1 MKKIFTL
8 LMSILFCL
16 SLSAQNK
23 ITNGDFSTFSGNDPE
38 GYTLTKAGSLFL
50 KAAMLKCDT
59 TYHSAPYSFYIGQVS
74 TGTSKVTPNRVD
86 LTPGSYTFSFW
97 YKYRSDEN
105 GGASAGIKLNGLVYD
120 NADAADESTDPEL
133 QALSVELKS
142 PVADKTVKDEWIR
155 YAKTFTVSKNCN
167 VAFELNTA
175 VGTFVMIDDLELVE
189 APAIRFQCG
198 TTSEITLAM
207 GNTAAGGTV
216 DIDWG
221 DGVRVK
227 SEVLPANPSL
237 DYTESIEITGTPKG
251 NGIISIYG
259 DDLFYFDCAGKV
271 SPLLVVAEW
280 IDVNSTTL
288 KKLAINSNGM
298 TGSLDLHSAPNLYS
312 VTANINKFTSADFS
326 DMKSLMT
333 INLNQNNLSS
343 INIQG
348 CEKLRTLQLITNNLE
363 SIDVS
368 EFPGLYE
375 LRLNSNKIE
384 SLDVSQNPI
393 LRSLYVQ
400 ENKLKTLDVSQ
411 NPAIEFFYFATNNI
425 KPSEMPEKPEKITN
439 LARFS
444 YAPQTFEIP
453 ATIAK
458 GETLDLSA
466 EKSLK
471 GVASELKNTTFAWSN
486 ASGALVAGTDYTEKD
501 GVFTFLTEQTGVF
514 CELTTEAFPA
524 FTSAKPCKTTL
535 MDVTGG
541 GSVSANKQYDRKVYA
556 VDGTL
561 YISDLKG
568 GEQVDVISVSGQI
581 VKSIKAANGEN
592 ALNINSGLYIIRV
605 GNERYKVLS
614 R

>member
-8 LMSILFCL
+8 LMSVLFFL

-23 ITNGDFSTFSGNDPE
+23 ITNGDFSTFDGNNPQ
-38 GYTLTKAGSLFL
+38 GYTLTKAGSFI

-59 TYHSAPYSFYIGQVS
+59 SYHSTPYSLYIGQAT
-74 TGTSKVTPNRVD
+74 TGISKVTPDRID
-86 LTPGSYTFSFW
+86 LAPGSYTFSFW
-97 YKYRSDEN
+97 YKYKSGEN
-105 GGASAGIKLNGLVYD
+105 NGQSAGIKLNGLVYD
-120 NADAADESTDPEL
+120 NAEAEAESTDADL
-133 QALSVELKS
+133 QALSLSLKS
-142 PVADKTVKDEWIR
+142 DVADKTVKDEWVR
-155 YAKTFTVSKNCN
+155 FAKTFTISKNCN

-175 VGTFVMIDDLELVE
+175 VGTFVMIDDMELVE

-198 TTSEITLAM
+198 TTEEITLSM

-221 DGVRVK
+221 DGVRVT
-227 SEVLPANPSL
+227 SEVLPANPSI
-237 DYTESIEITGTPKG
+237 DYTESIEIKGTPKG

-271 SPLLVVAEW
+271 SPLLIVAEW

-298 TGSLDLHSAPNLYS
+298 AGSLDLHSAPNLYS
-312 VTANINKFTSADFS
+312 ITANINKFTSADFS

-333 INLNQNNLSS
+333 INLNQNNLNS

-363 SIDVS
+363 SIDVT
-368 EFPGLYE
+368 EFAGLYE
-375 LRLNSNKIE
+375 LRLNSNQIE

-400 ENKLKTLDVSQ
+400 ENKLKTLDVSN
-411 NPAIEFFYFATNNI
+411 NPNIEFFYFQTNNI
-425 KPSEMPEKPEKITN
+425 KPSDMPEKPEKITN

-453 ATIAK
+453 ATIAI

-471 GVASELKNTTFAWSN
+471 GVASEVKNTTFTWSN
-486 ASGALVAGTDYTEKD
+486 ASGALVEGTDYTENN
-501 GVFTFLTEQTGVF
+501 GIFTFLTEQTGIS

-535 MDVTGG
+535 MDVTKG
-541 GSVSANKQYDRKVYA
+541 GSVSVNKQNNRKVYA

-592 ALNINSGLYIIRV
+592 TVNINSGLYIIRV
-605 GNERYKVLS
+605 YNERYKILS